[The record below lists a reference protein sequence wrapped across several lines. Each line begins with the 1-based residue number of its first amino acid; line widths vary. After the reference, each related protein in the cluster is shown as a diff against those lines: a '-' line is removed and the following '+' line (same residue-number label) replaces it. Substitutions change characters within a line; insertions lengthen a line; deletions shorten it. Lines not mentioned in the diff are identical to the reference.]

1 MIKDNYL
8 NNLKDKTIKAGV
20 IGYPLTHTLSPKI
33 HNFYLQKFQ
42 INGNY
47 QALPCAPENLLALIN
62 ELKSKNYAGF
72 NVTIPFK
79 EKMLE
84 ICDQLDD
91 SALEIKA
98 VNTVVIN
105 NEKKLIGYN
114 SDAQGFIENVFDKA
128 KNLSLKNKNAF
139 VIGAGGAGRAIVYAL
154 LKNNIKNIF
163 ITNRNY
169 SKASKLIEDFAK
181 ISALQNC
188 KIIFLDSNQFF
199 DQLNLADILV
209 NTTSLGMD
217 NQPPLLIDL
226 AKLKSTTVVCD
237 IVYKPLITNLLSQA
251 QNNGNPIVT
260 GLGMLIRQALVGFD
274 LWYHKKIIDTENLE
288 ELLISNKI

>member
-47 QALPCAPENLLALIN
+47 QALPCAPENLLSLIN

-260 GLGMLIRQALVGFD
+260 GLGMLIRQALVGFN

>member
-1 MIKDNYL
+1 MIKHNYL
-8 NNLKDKTIKAGV
+8 NNLKDNTIKAGV

-42 INGNY
+42 INGSY
-47 QALPCAPENLLALIN
+47 QALPCAPQNLLSLID

-72 NVTIPFK
+72 NITIPFK

-105 NEKKLIGYN
+105 NQKKLIGYN
-114 SDAQGFIENVFDKA
+114 SDAQGFIENVFDKV
-128 KNLSLKNKNAF
+128 KNLSLKDKNAF
-139 VIGAGGAGRAIVYAL
+139 VIGAGGASRAIVYAL
-154 LKNNIKNIF
+154 LKNNPKNIF
-163 ITNRNY
+163 ITNRNH
-169 SKASKLIEDFAK
+169 SKAHKLIEDFAK
-181 ISALQNC
+181 ISALQNT
-188 KIIFLDSNQFF
+188 KIIFLDSHQFF

-209 NTTSLGMD
+209 NTTSLGME
-217 NQPPLLIDL
+217 NQPPLLLDL

-237 IVYKPLITNLLSQA
+237 IVYKPLITDLLSQA
-251 QNNGNPIVT
+251 QTNGNIIVS
-260 GLGMLIRQALVGFD
+260 GLGMLIRQALVGFN
-274 LWYHKKIIDTENLE
+274 LWYHKKITNIENLE
-288 ELLISNKI
+288 ELLILNKI

>member
-42 INGNY
+42 INGSY

>member
-42 INGNY
+42 INGSY

-217 NQPPLLIDL
+217 NQPPLLLDL

>member
-42 INGNY
+42 INGSY
-47 QALPCAPENLLALIN
+47 QALPCAPENLLSLIN

-84 ICDQLDD
+84 ICDQLDG

-217 NQPPLLIDL
+217 NQPPLLLDL
-226 AKLKSTTVVCD
+226 AKLKSTTVICD
-237 IVYKPLITNLLSQA
+237 IVYKPLITNLLRQA

-260 GLGMLIRQALVGFD
+260 GLGMLIRQALVGFN